1 MTGKAAEQVLSAAA
15 ELSRTAERLR
25 AEVDAFLTRI
35 RAA

>member
-1 MTGKAAEQVLSAAA
+1 VLSAAG
-15 ELSRTAERLR
+15 ELGRTAEKLR